1 MKQAVCLGLMVVLSV
16 VMTGCAQVNRNAS
29 LAPNQPAT
37 AAMTLTDIHDIRDL
51 QARFNQD
58 AGKPRLLLLVSP
70 T

>member
-1 MKQAVCLGLMVVLSV
+1 MRQAICFGLIVLLAVVNS
-16 VMTGCAQVNRNAS
+16 GCGQINRNAPP
-29 LAPNQPAT
+29 AANQPAT
-37 AAMTLTDIHDIRDL
+37 AAMKLTDLHDVSDL

>member
-1 MKQAVCLGLMVVLSV
+1 MRQAICFGLTLVLSILI
-16 VMTGCAQVNRNAS
+16 TGCSQIIGA
-29 LAPNQPAT
+29 APQANQPAT
-37 AAMTLTDIHDIRDL
+37 RTMSLTDLHDVSDL

>member
-1 MKQAVCLGLMVVLSV
+1 MRQAICFGLVVLVSV
-16 VMTGCAQVNRNAS
+16 VMAGCGQINRGGPLVA
-29 LAPNQPAT
+29 NQGAT
-37 AAMTLTDIHDIRDL
+37 AALTLIDLHDVNDL

>member
-1 MKQAVCLGLMVVLSV
+1 MRQAICFGLMLLLSV
-16 VMTGCAQVNRNAS
+16 VITGCGQINRNAP
-29 LAPNQPAT
+29 LAANQPAT
-37 AAMTLTDIHDIRDL
+37 AATSLTDLHDVSDL